1 MVFYT
6 AFSVLFPLFGKIALG
21 YTFRHF
27 GLVKEE
33 TLFEIN
39 NIIFRVLLPTL
50 VFINIYQ
57 TDFSSVTSYS
67 LLWYA
72 ALSIMVIFV
81 FFMVTIPLFVK
92 KNSKRG
98 VLIQAITRSNFIFF
112 GMPMALA
119 LYGKESTGLVTL
131 LIAILTPLFNI
142 NSIIALELFKDEK
155 THHLKII
162 KNIVTNPI
170 IIGGVL
176 GLLFPLLNIKLPIFF
191 EKFLADIAS
200 ITTTLALIV
209 LGAYVTYSSVKENFS
224 LLLTGLLFRLIIV
237 PFVGITISILLGFR
251 GLELVLLLSIF
262 ATPTAVNSFALAQKL
277 KGDVDLAGQLVVFST
292 TFSLIT
298 LFFWI
303 SSLMAL
309 GYF

>member
-1 MVFYT
+1 
-6 AFSVLFPLFGKIALG
+6 
-21 YTFRHF
+21 
-27 GLVKEE
+27 
-33 TLFEIN
+33 
-39 NIIFRVLLPTL
+39 
-50 VFINIYQ
+50 
-57 TDFSSVTSYS
+57 
-67 LLWYA
+67 
-72 ALSIMVIFV
+72 
-81 FFMVTIPLFVK
+81 
-92 KNSKRG
+92 
-98 VLIQAITRSNFIFF
+98 
-112 GMPMALA
+112 
-119 LYGKESTGLVTL
+119 L